1 MFDTFKFHSLN
12 KAYNLK
18 INPVLLKTLNDS
30 TNKSI
35 TRMCNSQKF
44 ALLDDPTPPIP
55 YEFTKIVFIG
65 LISFLAGSYF
75 SFSYACK

>member
-1 MFDTFKFHSLN
+1 MFEYLN
-12 KAYNLK
+12 KIHKLK
-18 INPVLLKTLNDS
+18 INPELLKYLNDS

-35 TRMCNSQKF
+35 NRMYITQHF
-44 ALLDDPTPPIP
+44 ATLGEDGESPIP